1 MTKKEDFFYDS
12 GDKRTRIHAICWI
25 PESVHVRGILQI
37 AHGMMEYIE
46 RYDEFARYLSE
57 KGYVVAG
64 NDHLGHGDSVSRE
77 EDRGFFC
84 ETDGNGVLI
93 EDMHELMNIMKK
105 RYPSVPYF
113 MLGHSMGSFLVR
125 QYITIYGKEI
135 HGAIIVGTG
144 NQPYILIKTGELLA
158 RLIAAAR
165 GWRYRSRF
173 INNLAIGGY
182 NRRFEPAR
190 TPFDWLTRD
199 GGVVDA
205 YRKDPRTNFIF
216 TLNAYYHM
224 FRGMSQ
230 LYSRRNLERMPK
242 DLPVVFLSGD
252 EDPVGDFGKG
262 VARAYE
268 SFRKLSMKNVSIK
281 LYKGSRHEIIN
292 ELDRETV
299 YKDITEWLNQYGN
312 ARDSDS

>member
-1 MTKKEDFFYDS
+1 MTKKEDLFYDS
-12 GDKRTRIHAICWI
+12 RDNRTKIHAICWI
-25 PESVHVRGILQI
+25 PESAPIRGILQI
-37 AHGMMEYIE
+37 AHGMMEYID
-46 RYDEFARYLSE
+46 RYDDFARNLSE
-57 KGYVVAG
+57 AGYVVAG
-64 NDHLGHGDSVSRE
+64 NDHLGHGDSVSKE

-84 ETDGNGVLI
+84 DKGGDRILI

-125 QYITIYGKEI
+125 RYITIYGKEI
-135 HGAIIVGTG
+135 QGAVIVGTG
-144 NQPYILIKTGELLA
+144 CQPYILVKTGELLTG
-158 RLIAAAR
+158 LIASVK

-182 NRRFEPAR
+182 NRRFEPVK

-199 GGVVDA
+199 ERVVEA
-205 YRKDPRTNFIF
+205 YRKDPRTDFIF

-230 LYSRRNLERMPK
+230 LYRKKNLERMPK
-242 DLPVVFLSGD
+242 DLPVIFLSGD

-262 VARAYE
+262 VLRAYE
-268 SFRKLSMKNVSIK
+268 SFRKSGMKNVSIK

-299 YKDITEWLNQYGN
+299 YKDITEWMNQCRN
-312 ARDSDS
+312 RSI